1 MSESDEIELWCWVLG
16 DPYERVFSVTIKRSA
31 SIQDLKKAIK
41 GEKQSF
47 TGVDADS
54 IDLYKFQ
61 LPLKDFKDHAQSIDL
76 ANGEKLKSFEEVL
89 FYWVEAPGEVLSM
102 ILPRPAGKGFA
113 KLQSLLDAQHPEH
126 NFDDYVSSDVL
137 ATKAAFLR
145 DQKAELETKVV
156 DDGLVLQL
164 ELSCQPPSADVVVED
179 RIVGDGDVVDDDV
192 DNTHEAMAIFP
203 YTFQYM
209 DLTDLQLK
217 EVLCVPKLMLF
228 RNDYVTMI
236 DIFNK
241 REKGT
246 KGSAVFSGQPGIG
259 KTCMLYYILILC
271 IILGRPIVFQDIFGK
286 VFVIGTTVLPLGT
299 PGISIDAEDVLAL
312 VDADNVACQPDDY
325 LLNHKQY
332 RILLTSPPKPQN
344 HRKWLHQIVGP
355 RATSMM
361 DLWSRE
367 ELVVASLLLEREDIT
382 PKRLQEASRICGNIP
397 RECFSAA
404 VSPDALQDAEKT
416 IKGAIKNSNN
426 LSDAFR
432 RVSVGGETVIHRI
445 FQIRPSSER
454 RLWIDCF
461 VEPVSDWSFLELLD
475 ELYQ

>member
-1 MSESDEIELWCWVLG
+1 MKCIVKRNLLG
-16 DPYERVFSVTIKRSA
+16 NIFRTATATKE
-31 SIQDLKKAIK
+31 
-41 GEKQSF
+41 
-47 TGVDADS
+47 
-54 IDLYKFQ
+54 
-61 LPLKDFKDHAQSIDL
+61 
-76 ANGEKLKSFEEVL
+76 
-89 FYWVEAPGEVLSM
+89 
-102 ILPRPAGKGFA
+102 GFA
-113 KLQSLLDAQHPEH
+113 KLQSLLDAQHPER

-156 DDGLVLQL
+156 DDGLVPQL

-312 VDADNVACQPDDY
+312 VDADNVACQPDNY

-355 RATSMM
+355 RATFMM
-361 DLWSRE
+361 NLWSRE